1 MVTHWGMS
9 ERLGP
14 VAFRTSEEHPF
25 LGREIIEQREFSEH
39 TAQII
44 DEEIGRI
51 LRTASDQAL
60 EMLSQH
66 RDKLDSVA
74 KALEEKEVLDEEEFE
89 QLIGPPP
96 HRKLSMNGQSTDGKP
111 HSAGT
116 PAIAEGSPP
125 L

>member
-1 MVTHWGMS
+1 
-9 ERLGP
+9 
-14 VAFRTSEEHPF
+14 
-25 LGREIIEQREFSEH
+25 
-39 TAQII
+39 
-44 DEEIGRI
+44 
-51 LRTASDQAL
+51 
-60 EMLSQH
+60 MLSQH

-96 HRKLSMNGQSTDGKP
+96 HRRLSMNGQSTDGKP
-111 HSAGT
+111 VSAGK